1 MTVNRVSRV
10 CVLAVVGL
18 VLLSGCRP
26 EGGVAEVVNESGRG
40 DLRLVVVDAKERDR
54 VSKPIDEVATLDT
67 QFFDRDIQCYV
78 ASDGRFEVRDTTGTV
93 FARNDFADHQVCD
106 GDKIVLG
113 PDGSLTWQEG
123 D

>member
-10 CVLAVVGL
+10 CVLAVAGL
-18 VLLSGCRP
+18 LLLSGCRP
-26 EGGVAEVVNESGRG
+26 EGGVAEVVNESGRD
-40 DLRLVVVDAKERDR
+40 DLRLVFVDAKERDR

-78 ASDGRFEVRDTTGTV
+78 ASDGRFEVRDPSGAV

-106 GDKIVLG
+106 GDVIVLG

>member
-10 CVLAVVGL
+10 GVLTVAGL

-26 EGGVAEVVNESGRG
+26 VGGVAEVVNESGRD
-40 DLRLVVVDAKERDR
+40 DLRLVFVDAKERDR

-78 ASDGRFEVRDTTGTV
+78 ASDGRFEVRDPSGAV
-93 FARNDFADHQVCD
+93 FARNDFADREVCD
-106 GDKIVLG
+106 RDIFVLG
-113 PDGSLTWQEG
+113 PDGSLTWQE
-123 D
+123 DD